1 MWVAG
6 VFVFAALAVVVAWAG
21 VSKMRK
27 ANRGE

>member
-1 MWVAG
+1 MWVVG
-6 VFVFAALAVVVAWAG
+6 VGAFAALAIFVVFAG